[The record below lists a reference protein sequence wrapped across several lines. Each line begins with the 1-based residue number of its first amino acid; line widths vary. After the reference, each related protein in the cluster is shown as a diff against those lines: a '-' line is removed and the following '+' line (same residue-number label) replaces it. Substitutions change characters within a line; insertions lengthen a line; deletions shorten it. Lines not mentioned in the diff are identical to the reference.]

1 MPLNRLLLVVY
12 TLCGARLADASRKIL
27 LLHGSSST
35 AGAFIN
41 RGASS
46 LTGAAAS
53 AYHDGGP
60 HAWQFGSLDWDAE
73 IGEVTNCGD
82 WWTSTAESSPEQL
95 AAGDSAV
102 SLVEETLRSGGFNGI
117 VGFSHGALLASVV
130 AARAALG
137 KDGCYSGLEFAVF
150 CAGAIAEPYAETF
163 EELANTPP
171 ALRKVQL
178 PTLHCLSEA
187 DDTMPPDQGAL
198 LAGCFGGDCLWH
210 DAGHAMPG
218 KDECKDIIAWCDEV
232 CPTGSP
238 FAS

>member
-117 VGFSHGALLASVV
+117 AGFSHGALLASVV
-130 AARAALG
+130 AARGIGQRWLLLR
-137 KDGCYSGLEFAVF
+137 LEFAVF

-163 EELANTPP
+163 EELANTRRHCGS
-171 ALRKVQL
+171 ALRHS
-178 PTLHCLSEA
+178 TA
-187 DDTMPPDQGAL
+187 
-198 LAGCFGGDCLWH
+198 
-210 DAGHAMPG
+210 
-218 KDECKDIIAWCDEV
+218 
-232 CPTGSP
+232 
-238 FAS
+238 